1 MPPSPKRGFSRFIAM
16 AMLQAARAEQLGLET
31 GSAYSW
37 GLNRAIFFAA
47 AKRGFRGS
55 GSKGE
60 PGAPTATHAELKGEY
75 FLGDEKAY
83 RDEEGP
89 GLYFTIGGKTQT
101 RADFERQ
108 IGGRFGGDAN
118 FQKAWNECLKI
129 VRSHDAGTLR
139 SGHRF
144 YEEVYKPR
152 RDTLVAEWNA
162 AFGPGPSEPA
172 KGTRRRS

>member
-31 GSAYSW
+31 ASAYSW

-55 GSKGE
+55 GSSSKGE
-60 PGAPTATHAELKGEY
+60 PGAPAAAHAGQKGEY

-83 RDEEGP
+83 RDEESP
-89 GLYFTIGGKTQT
+89 ELYFTIGGKAQT
-101 RADFERQ
+101 REDFERQ
-108 IGGRFGGDAN
+108 IGGRFGGEAN
-118 FQKAWNECLKI
+118 FRKAWNECLKI
-129 VRSHDAGTLR
+129 VRSYDAATLR

-144 YEEVYKPR
+144 YEDVYKPR
-152 RDTLVAEWNA
+152 RDALVSEWNA
-162 AFGPGPSEPA
+162 AFAPPEPA
-172 KGTRRRS
+172 KALRRRS